1 MMAEITDRDTALFE
15 SGIKLGALYH
25 QFVGSPVNLSTAGSL
40 EAAIRDSISLQPCVR
55 LITVAIDREM
65 IRERI
70 NDFGY
75 CELEGRMLGVEA
87 VIRYGTAVVYVGMRY
102 DAEMD
107 YPMMSVQRIEQ
118 TRQMG
123 KIRQIDQ
130 NKQTEQIKQTE
141 VG

>member
-1 MMAEITDRDTALFE
+1 MAEITDRDTALFE

-40 EAAIRDSISLQPCVR
+40 EAAIRDSISLQPYVQS
-55 LITVAIDREM
+55 ITVAIDREM

-87 VIRYGTAVVYVGMRY
+87 VIRYGTAVVHVGMRY

-118 TRQMG
+118 TEQMG
-123 KIRQIDQ
+123 QIRQIDQ
-130 NKQTEQIKQTE
+130 NKQTE

>member
-40 EAAIRDSISLQPCVR
+40 EDAIRDSISLQPCVQS
-55 LITVAIDREM
+55 ITVAIDREM
-65 IRERI
+65 IRKRI

-87 VIRYGTAVVYVGMRY
+87 VIRYGTAVVHVGMRY

-107 YPMMSVQRIEQ
+107 YPMMSVQQIEQ
-118 TRQMG
+118 IG
-123 KIRQIDQ
+123 QIGQ
-130 NKQTEQIKQTE
+130 NRQIKQTE

>member
-1 MMAEITDRDTALFE
+1 MSEITDRDSALFE

-25 QFVGSPVNLSTAGSL
+25 Q
-40 EAAIRDSISLQPCVR
+40 AIRDSISLQPCVQS
-55 LITVAIDREM
+55 ITVTINREM
-65 IRERI
+65 IESSL

-87 VIRYGTAVVYVGMRY
+87 VIRYGTAVVHVGMRY

-107 YPMMSVQRIEQ
+107 YPMMFVQQIEQIGQIEQ
-118 TRQMG
+118 TG
-123 KIRQIDQ
+123 
-130 NKQTEQIKQTE
+130 